1 MNIKKIKK
9 ETGDVSLRNLL
20 PIVLLKPKPGKEK
33 TVLKA
38 LQQRKTIR
46 EISDK
51 KLTLQELSNFFGQHV
66 VLTVKK
72 ARLGFPAV
80 PQHQQATRRKL
91 MFMWLC
97 RNVLIY
103 MMHFNTSLFRL
114 LPKTSALWQLVRV
127 RRVLAIKPPFASFML
142 PILINL

>member
-9 ETGDVSLRNLL
+9 ETGDVSLRYLL

-51 KLTLQELSNFFGQHV
+51 KLTLQELSNSS
-66 VLTVKK
+66 
-72 ARLGFPAV
+72 LGS
-80 PQHQQATRRKL
+80 
-91 MFMWLC
+91 MWC
-97 RNVLIY
+97 
-103 MMHFNTSLFRL
+103 
-114 LPKTSALWQLVRV
+114 
-127 RRVLAIKPPFASFML
+127 
-142 PILINL
+142 